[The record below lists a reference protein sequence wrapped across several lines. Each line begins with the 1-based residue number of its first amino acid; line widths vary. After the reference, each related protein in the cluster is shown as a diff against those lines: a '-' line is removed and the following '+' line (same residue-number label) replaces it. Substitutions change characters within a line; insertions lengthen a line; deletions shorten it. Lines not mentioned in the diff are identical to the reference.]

1 MTSITVDGGVT
12 SYVCVCVCV
21 HVCVSLCVA
30 CKERTQW
37 QAENDDKYEPEAGMR
52 HRLLQPATDTR

>member
-12 SYVCVCVCV
+12 SYVCVCVSV
-21 HVCVSLCVA
+21 CVA
-30 CKERTQW
+30 CKEGTQW
-37 QAENDDKYEPEAGMR
+37 QAQNDDKYEPEAGMR